1 MDKFKKLIGD
11 TIVLYYEDGSAVMG
25 ILKSVRIIQD
35 SDREKP
41 FILAELEIGNNTFSF
56 DLNEAIYWYDV
67 TLFNENT
74 EKDLD
79 EKFSITSE
87 MTNSEIL
94 HKVAEEWKSY
104 DKEQKENIS
113 KLIMGTKWEMFAEL
127 MGAYHIWKDESARLH
142 KEIMKLLDEKK
153 ADLEEKYKKVGK
165 ELEEKQDNPELELSN
180 TIKDACTVISITEKL
195 KNACA
200 AFYNE
205 GRK

>member
-1 MDKFKKLIGD
+1 MDKFKEIIGD
-11 TIVLYYEDGSAVMG
+11 TIILYYEDGTAVMG
-25 ILKSVRIIQD
+25 ELKNVRIIQD

-41 FILAELEIGNNTFSF
+41 FILVELEIGNNTFSF
-56 DLNEAIYWYDV
+56 DLNEAVCWNDV
-67 TLFNENT
+67 TLVNENK
-74 EKDLD
+74 EKDLE
-79 EKFSITSE
+79 EKFGITSE
-87 MTNSEIL
+87 MTDTEIL

-104 DKEQKENIS
+104 DKEQKEDVS
-113 KLIMGTKWEMFAEL
+113 KLIMDTKWEIFAEL
-127 MGAYHIWKDESARLH
+127 MGSYHILKDENERKH

-165 ELEEKQDNPELELSN
+165 ELEEKKEGLEVYN
-180 TIKDACTVISITEKL
+180 II

>member
-1 MDKFKKLIGD
+1 MDKFKEIIGD

-35 SDREKP
+35 SDREQP
-41 FILAELEIGNNTFSF
+41 FILAELEVGNNTFSF
-56 DLNEAIYWYDV
+56 DLNEAVYWYDV
-67 TLFNENT
+67 TLVNESK
-74 EKDLD
+74 EKDLE
-79 EKFSITSE
+79 EKFGITSE
-87 MTNSEIL
+87 MTDTEIL

-104 DKEQKENIS
+104 DKEQKEDVS
-113 KLIMGTKWEMFAEL
+113 KLIMDTNWEMFAEL
-127 MGAYHIWKDESARLH
+127 MGTYHILKDETTRQH

-165 ELEEKQDNPELELSN
+165 ELEEKQKSQEVYN
-180 TIKDACTVISITEKL
+180 II